1 MAETKDT
8 NPKDAVGVRKWRQF
22 CAVPLTVLAEV
33 GVALLEGARKY
44 GRHNYRVAG
53 VRASVYVDAAFGHI
67 VQWWEGEDIDS
78 DSGLSHVTKAIAS
91 LVVLRDAMIQGKL
104 NDDRP
109 PVAKLDDVRDD
120 LQRAVDRIFENWP
133 ESVPPYMQRHGS
145 NRTGRGPDAFD
156 AHVRETLSRKA
167 DFLIPVT
174 AEHDLAR
181 LEWLAAL
188 KQWKPVQADPS
199 SPLVFADYADLE
211 KRIMGQIADVTGI
224 ANFPPDVTS
233 RSLVPLLEGMAED
246 GWTFYFEPVSG
257 TIRATRPE
265 TDERPEQSFEAAPM
279 DLYKAVPT
287 APQSFPTDGHDGTPV
302 EFATRRTVAMPPAHV
317 AEYSGVTSAEQ
328 VERASVRDLTQCR
341 EPYRPVEDLG
351 DGRWADVDPESLA
364 KAATSLGQAAAVVY
378 GLSDPEPE
386 ALQAV
391 ANQITPADLAF
402 VRDDPPPPAP
412 PAFDLVKDAY
422 CDFLLAIDTAKV
434 QHPEYLTSRAQY
446 ETLRKAVG
454 AAHQCHGK
462 PRTHSTRDQQKYHWQ
477 FALGTLSRSPGFSEK
492 SASAIGEL
500 WPVFMK
506 DRLAS
511 LEKVL

>member
-1 MAETKDT
+1 M
-8 NPKDAVGVRKWRQF
+8 
-22 CAVPLTVLAEV
+22 TVMAEV
-33 GVALLEGARKY
+33 GVAMLEGARKY

-67 VQWWEGEDIDS
+67 AQWWEGEDIDS

-91 LVVLRDAMIQGKL
+91 LVVIRDAMIQGKL

-109 PVAKLDDVRDD
+109 PVAKLDNVRDD

-133 ESVPPYMQRHGS
+133 ESVPPYMQRRAPNYYGPGPGS
-145 NRTGRGPDAFD
+145 PVAHTLAPIGPDEI
-156 AHVRETLSRKA
+156 ETR
-167 DFLIPVT
+167 
-174 AEHDLAR
+174 LA
-181 LEWLAAL
+181 WLDAL

-199 SPLVFADYADLE
+199 APLVFADYADLE

-257 TIRATRPE
+257 TIQATRPATE
-265 TDERPEQSFEAAPM
+265 DRPEQALALEAAPM
-279 DLYKAVPT
+279 DLYKAVP
-287 APQSFPTDGHDGTPV
+287 AARQSFPTDGHDGTPV
-302 EFATRRTVAMPPAHV
+302 EFATRRKGAMPPAHV

-328 VERASVRDLTQCR
+328 VERASVRDLTQRR

-378 GLSDPEPE
+378 GLSDPE
-386 ALQAV
+386 
-391 ANQITPADLAF
+391 
-402 VRDDPPPPAP
+402 PPAP

-500 WPVFMK
+500 WPVFLK
-506 DRLAS
+506 DWLAS
-511 LEKVL
+511 LDKVL

>member
-1 MAETKDT
+1 MDTPNDMAGLDPRSKLT

-22 CAVPLTVLAEV
+22 CAVPMTVLAEV

-104 NDDRP
+104 TDDRP
-109 PVAKLDDVRDD
+109 PVAKLDNVRAD

-133 ESVPPYMQRHGS
+133 ESVPPYMQQQPDLL
-145 NRTGRGPDAFD
+145 TPVGPDEIEK
-156 AHVRETLSRKA
+156 R
-167 DFLIPVT
+167 
-174 AEHDLAR
+174 LA
-181 LEWLAAL
+181 WLDAL
-188 KQWKPVQADPS
+188 KQWKPAQANPE

-211 KRIMGQIADVTGI
+211 KRIMGQIAEVTGI

-233 RSLVPLLEGMAED
+233 RSLVPLLEGMAEE
-246 GWTFYFEPVSG
+246 GWVFYFEPVSG
-257 TIRATRPE
+257 SIQAIAPGQVRSVECLPVPE
-265 TDERPEQSFEAAPM
+265 PVLESLSAEP
-279 DLYKAVPT
+279 V
-287 APQSFPTDGHDGTPV
+287 APQVFPTDGHDSTPV
-302 EFATRRTVAMPPAHV
+302 AFATRRKTAMPPAHV
-317 AEYSGVTSAEQ
+317 AEYTGVASLADAER
-328 VERASVRDLTQCR
+328 VAARDLQRC
-341 EPYRPVEDLG
+341 EIPVEQAVREAQAAL
-351 DGRWADVDPESLA
+351 ADVPA
-364 KAATSLGQAAAVVY
+364 PGQI
-378 GLSDPEPE
+378 SR
-386 ALQAV
+386 
-391 ANQITPADLAF
+391 ADHAF

-422 CDFLLAIDTAKV
+422 IGFLLAIDTAKV

-446 ETLRKAVG
+446 EALRKAIN

-462 PRTHSTRDQQKYHWQ
+462 PRTHTTRDQQKYHWQ

-500 WPVFMK
+500 WPVFLK
-506 DRLAS
+506 DWLAS
-511 LEKVL
+511 LDKVL